1 MQLPEPADPIR
12 AIVNAARH
20 VAAQKLDDAARGEL
34 SRWHAFGAVL
44 ALEAAYAYL
53 KLWGP
58 KPAGPPPPHIHIA
71 QQREVMCNSPGSA
84 HITRSDHG
92 GN

>member
-1 MQLPEPADPIR
+1 MQLPEPADPNR

-20 VAAQKLDDAARGEL
+20 VAVQKLDEAARGEL
-34 SRWHAFGAVL
+34 SRWHAFGAVV

-58 KPAGPPPPHIHIA
+58 KPAAPPAHIHIHH
-71 QQREVMCNSPGSA
+71 QREAVCNAPGS
-84 HITRSDHG
+84 HHHTPHG
-92 GN
+92 VN